1 MKLEIIMNKKT
12 LKILDMNMTKLYNEV
27 NKADVNVTKF
37 NVISWYT
44 VHVTDYTMTP
54 VQNQI

>member
-1 MKLEIIMNKKT
+1 MNKKT

>member
-1 MKLEIIMNKKT
+1 MNKKT

-37 NVISWYT
+37 NCDKLVYSTCYRLHNDARAEPNIKGG
-44 VHVTDYTMTP
+44 P
-54 VQNQI
+54 

>member
-1 MKLEIIMNKKT
+1 MNKKT

-44 VHVTDYTMTP
+44 VHVTAYTMTSA
-54 VQNQI
+54 QNQI

>member
-1 MKLEIIMNKKT
+1 
-12 LKILDMNMTKLYNEV
+12 MNMTKLYNEV

-44 VHVTDYTMTP
+44 AYVTAYKMTSA
-54 VQNQI
+54 QNQI